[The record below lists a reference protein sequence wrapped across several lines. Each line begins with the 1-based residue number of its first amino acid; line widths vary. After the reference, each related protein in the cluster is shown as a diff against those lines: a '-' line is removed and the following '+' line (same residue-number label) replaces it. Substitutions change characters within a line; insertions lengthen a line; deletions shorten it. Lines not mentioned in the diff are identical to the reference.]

1 MDKKIVKFN
10 DEIEEYKFYQNK
22 IPVLTS
28 NIDGNKIVVANI
40 SFLFNKIS
48 FVTKILKN

>member
-10 DEIEEYKFYQNK
+10 DEIGEYKFYQNK

-28 NIDGNKIVVANI
+28 NIDGNKIVVANKLP
-40 SFLFNKIS
+40 F
-48 FVTKILKN
+48 